1 MSANGE
7 APTDAAPELI
17 ATQLERRRREVAAL
31 WSLSDEVVVIGAGE
45 PIAVPGRGDRA
56 YPFRAHSEYL
66 YLTDRERP
74 SGVLAYDPE
83 TGWDDFVNPISRT
96 ERLWEGAMSASD
108 EGQPLAELDDWL
120 ARRSGRPI
128 ARLGAA
134 CAKLADVAG
143 DAQLEERTRRQLNEV
158 RRRKDEV
165 ELHRMRLAEAAT
177 RAAFVA
183 IAAQLRAGVS
193 ERTVQIALE
202 AEFFRHGADFLAFE
216 TIVAAGSNAAVLHYA
231 PSARLLA
238 DGDLVLI
245 DAGGEFRGY
254 ASDVTRTYAASGRF
268 STEQAELHALVRA
281 AAIAAIEACRPGA
294 EFYDVD
300 RIAALTI
307 ADGLVEFGLLRGSPA
322 DLVERGSVSL
332 FFPHGVGHMLGLGVR
347 DAGAALEGRAPRAR
361 GFVKLRV
368 DLPLLTGY
376 TMTIEPGVYFV
387 PALLGDAELREQHRD
402 VVDWDRAEAML
413 DFGGIRVED
422 NVLITDAGCD
432 VLTDD
437 VPLL

>member
-1 MSANGE
+1 VTESVAGSR
-7 APTDAAPELI
+7 AQRPLPGSQPFDA
-17 ATQLERRRREVAAL
+17 
-31 WSLSDEVVVIGAGE
+31 
-45 PIAVPGRGDRA
+45 
-56 YPFRAHSEYL
+56 
-66 YLTDRERP
+66 
-74 SGVLAYDPE
+74 
-83 TGWDDFVNPISRT
+83 
-96 ERLWEGAMSASD
+96 WEGRD
-108 EGQPLAELDDWL
+108 VGR
-120 ARRSGRPI
+120 ARSQIVGRP
-128 ARLGAA
+128 
-134 CAKLADVAG
+134 
-143 DAQLEERTRRQLNEV
+143 
-158 RRRKDEV
+158 
-165 ELHRMRLAEAAT
+165 
-177 RAAFVA
+177 
-183 IAAQLRAGVS
+183 
-193 ERTVQIALE
+193 
-202 AEFFRHGADFLAFE
+202 
-216 TIVAAGSNAAVLHYA
+216 
-231 PSARLLA
+231 
-238 DGDLVLI
+238 
-245 DAGGEFRGY
+245 
-254 ASDVTRTYAASGRF
+254 
-268 STEQAELHALVRA
+268 
-281 AAIAAIEACRPGA
+281 RPGA